1 MTQSMQNSSG
11 PAQAIRRERDTL
23 VKGAVAKIKELTRN
37 GISRDILENVKTELL
52 KVSARAELFP
62 EEDFP
67 PVPEGQSS
75 LYLIAED
82 PDHSYSFYASSPQ
95 PGRSTPPH
103 NHTTWAV
110 IVGVKGREHNK
121 LYRRTDDGSR
131 PGHGTV
137 EVERTVDIVPGKG
150 IALMPDDIH
159 SIHLG
164 DDGPHI
170 NLHVY
175 GMSVEYVPGRVAYDT
190 AKGTYKVFAPSKGIK
205 K

>member
-1 MTQSMQNSSG
+1 MTQNMQNASR
-11 PAQAIRRERDTL
+11 PAQAVRSERDAL
-23 VKGAVAKIKELTRN
+23 VKGAVARIKELTRN
-37 GISRDILENVKTELL
+37 GFDRDILEKVKAELL
-52 KVSARAELFP
+52 KVSARADLFP

-67 PVPEGQSS
+67 PMPEGKST
-75 LYLIAED
+75 LNLLAED
-82 PDHSYSFYASSPQ
+82 PDHSYAFYASSPQ

-131 PGHGTV
+131 PGYGTV
-137 EVERTVDIVPGKG
+137 EVEKTVDVVPGKG

-164 DDGPHI
+164 DDGPHL

-175 GMSVEYVPGRVAYDT
+175 GMSVEYVPGRVAYDM
-190 AKGTYKVFAPSKGIK
+190 ANGTYKVFPPSKGIK